1 MAETHVISALVKKR
15 SELRG
20 DIIHYK
26 ELITRLDK
34 DLSTIDATIRIFEP
48 DYNLSSIKPTNKHRN
63 KFFET
68 GEAKVLILDT
78 LRELDKPTKTDDLAH
93 IIATKKSLEFSS
105 EREQRP
111 FNKSIINVLGT
122 LENNDL
128 IERVGKD
135 GLTLIWKI
143 KEVA

>member
-1 MAETHVISALVKKR
+1 MAETHVISALTKKR
-15 SELRG
+15 AELRG

-26 ELITRLDK
+26 SLIASLDK
-34 DLSTIDATIRIFEP
+34 DLSNIDATIRIFEP
-48 DYNLSSIKPTNKHRN
+48 DYNFGNTKPTNKHRN

-122 LENNDL
+122 LENNNL
-128 IERVGKD
+128 VERIGKE

-143 KEVA
+143 KEVE

>member
-1 MAETHVISALVKKR
+1 MADTHVISALVKKR

-26 ELITRLDK
+26 ELIARLDK
-34 DLSTIDATIRIFEP
+34 DLSTIDATIKIFEP

-63 KFFET
+63 RFFVT
-68 GEAKVLILDT
+68 GEAKILILDT
-78 LRELDKPTKTDDLAH
+78 LRELREPIKTDDLAR
-93 IIATKKSLEFSS
+93 IIASKKSLEFSTDS
-105 EREQRP
+105 EQRA

-128 IERVGKD
+128 IERTGKE